1 MKLTIAP
8 NLIQK
13 IPGFKIGIITYE
25 NITVGASPQ
34 MIKGRLQLYQ
44 ESVAIDLETMPLVD
58 FKKGIQEWRQV
69 FKQLG
74 VDPSKY
80 RPSHEALLRR
90 IGKRQFLTTIH
101 SAADINNFF
110 SIQYGIPIG
119 IYDQHKLNGDI
130 ELRLGNETESYEGLN
145 NRDIDGSGK
154 LVTVDQ
160 TGPFGSPYVDAK
172 RTAVTEETTSALQVV
187 YLLPSMEAEE
197 ASQLLEAISNMF
209 TQVNGGTAQISIEQ

>member
-1 MKLTIAP
+1 MKISIDSKLAQT
-8 NLIQK
+8 
-13 IPGFKIGIITYE
+13 IPGFKIGVITYK
-25 NITVGASPQ
+25 NIVVGASPQ

-44 ESVAIDLETMPLVD
+44 ESIAIDLDSTPLAD

-90 IGKRQFLTTIH
+90 VAKRQFLTTIH

-110 SIQYGIPIG
+110 SMQYGIPIG
-119 IYDQHKLNGDI
+119 IYDADKLNGDLEI
-130 ELRLGNETESYEGLN
+130 RLGRESESYEGLN
-145 NRDIDGSGK
+145 NREIDASGK
-154 LVTVDQ
+154 LVSVDQ

-172 RTAVTEETTSALQVV
+172 RTAVTEETTSALQIV
-187 YLLPSMEAEE
+187 YLLASMESEE
-197 ASQLLEAISNMF
+197 AHELLTAMSNMF
-209 TQVNGGTAQISIEQ
+209 TQVNGGIANCSIEQ